1 MITRTALALSFAGLL
16 ATMGAAAPA
25 AAMPAPALGA
35 VASSDVVQVY
45 HRGRPHRRAR
55 VTVHPQYYE
64 ANPHA
69 AYPDYN
75 YYYPYARGFGDTSN
89 AIRGNLRGC
98 SVDLGYGRYES
109 CDK

>member
-1 MITRTALALSFAGLL
+1 MKMKLLMFSALAIL
-16 ATMGAAAPA
+16 APGMTGVPA
-25 AAMPAPALGA
+25 RAMPVTSLERATPA
-35 VASSDVVQVY
+35 DTIQVY
-45 HRGRPHRRAR
+45 HRSRPHRRAR
-55 VTVHPQYYE
+55 VIVYPEYYE
-64 ANPHA
+64 ASPYA
-69 AYPDYN
+69 AYPDYS